1 MFIEEKRS
9 IDRPNDRFA
18 MATFLLFLIL
28 ALAAGSSNHGGAAA
42 AAGDARPALAVMT
55 LHSHD
60 PESPSV
66 AFQTHDLSFA
76 GFTNGGGHWQAFPG
90 LAHLFPTSTPLPF
103 GSSYDDLIG
112 GLAKLPGVPLGRQ
125 AMADAARV
133 LSAYDPSAAAVTDVE
148 PVKRALAALKVML
161 GEAQRLQP
169 IHETVV
175 RGWESESRVAPEH
188 LPYIDHWDTISYEII
203 RANRTG
209 KWNGPFAKM
218 LETQA
223 NIRSQEEAL
232 AVVRVL
238 LHADFEQVL
247 EAHGTKINF
256 Q

>member
-1 MFIEEKRS
+1 
-9 IDRPNDRFA
+9 
-18 MATFLLFLIL
+18 MATFLIFLIL

-42 AAGDARPALAVMT
+42 AAPGDRPDLIV
-55 LHSHD
+55 LHIHGS
-60 PESPSV
+60 SPPNASV

-76 GFTNGGGHWQAFPG
+76 GFANGGGHWQAFPG
-90 LAHLFPTSTPLPF
+90 LGHLFPTSTPLTF

-112 GLAKLPGVPLGRQ
+112 GLANLPGVPLGRQ
-125 AMADAARV
+125 AMIEAARV
-133 LSAYDPSAAAVTDVE
+133 LSAYDPSAAAVADVE
-148 PVKRALAALKVML
+148 PVKRALATLKVML
-161 GEAQRLQP
+161 SETQRLQP
-169 IHETVV
+169 IHETVSG
-175 RGWESESRVAPEH
+175 GWESESRVAPEH
-188 LPYIDHWDTISYEII
+188 LPYIDHWDTMSYEII

-232 AVVRVL
+232 AVVRVV

-247 EAHGTKINF
+247 QAHGTKINF

>member
-1 MFIEEKRS
+1 MEQ
-9 IDRPNDRFA
+9 PTDRFA
-18 MATFLLFLIL
+18 MATFLLLLIL
-28 ALAAGSSNHGGAAA
+28 ALAAGSSKHGGAAA
-42 AAGDARPALAVMT
+42 AAGDARPALVVMK
-55 LHSHD
+55 LHGHD
-60 PESPSV
+60 PKGPCV
-66 AFQTHDLSFA
+66 AFQTHDVSLA
-76 GFTNGGGHWQAFPG
+76 GFTNGGGDWQAFPG

-103 GSSYDDLIG
+103 GSGYDDLIG
-112 GLAKLPGVPLGRQ
+112 GLANLPGVPLGRQ

-133 LSAYDPSAAAVTDVE
+133 LSAYDPSAAAVADVE

-161 GEAQRLQP
+161 VEAQRLQP

-175 RGWESESRVAPEH
+175 RGWESESHVAAEH
-188 LPYIDHWDTISYEII
+188 LPYIDHWDTMSYEII

-238 LHADFEQVL
+238 LRADFEQVL